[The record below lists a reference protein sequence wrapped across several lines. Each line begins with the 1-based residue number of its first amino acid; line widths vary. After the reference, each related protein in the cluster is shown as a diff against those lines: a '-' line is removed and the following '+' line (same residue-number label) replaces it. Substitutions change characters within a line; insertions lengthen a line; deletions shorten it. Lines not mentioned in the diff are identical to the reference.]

1 MQTQYH
7 PHPFHHQDIYHMQPS
22 YLGQTASTSNFTSS
36 TGLDLA
42 NFSRGSSLTYP
53 HQEYR
58 HPTDRGEPVGLSGPP
73 LNLSNA
79 RLCATGL
86 GISGRSVDGFQ
97 AEAIV
102 EFPSQQWQ
110 WTPVPES
117 LHGLP
122 LAPVPRAS
130 QAQVAEREFS
140 PIKRSPPNYA
150 IESSAVLS
158 PAAQRPTPASMA
170 VLLNQT
176 SARTDTKNS
185 PQVSSSAPLDTSQAQ
200 PASLTQPVEVTRPA
214 QPAQTINHED
224 GLSRERKHACT
235 MCHKRFDRPSTL
247 KKHFLVHTGEKA
259 FVCET
264 CGRRFGVPS
273 NLNRHVRRCILKP
286 VNAAHTTG
294 KPQQLAVDGNTR
306 TTESSSPSSNSD
318 KANSPSRAAASAT
331 SRQTRPPGGPKRRR
345 RAPSPSRWIP
355 PSLLSFNLTPPEA
368 KKCTPVPLPP
378 VRRNWPKEERDSWD
392 ENVSS
397 TPYHPRGWKDVLPG
411 PGLGLGLGG
420 KDVRNLNI
428 GSNGGYMLGRVLV
441 LDLNQ

>member
-1 MQTQYH
+1 
-7 PHPFHHQDIYHMQPS
+7 MQPS
-22 YLGQTASTSNFTSS
+22 YLGQTASSSSFASS

-58 HPTDRGEPVGLSGPP
+58 HPTDRGEPVGLAGSP

-79 RLCATGL
+79 SLCATGL
-86 GISGRSVDGFQ
+86 GISGRPVNDGFQ

-110 WTPVPES
+110 WTPTPEY

-122 LAPVPRAS
+122 LTPVPRAP
-130 QAQVAEREFS
+130 QAQLAEREFG
-140 PIKRSPPNYA
+140 PIKRSPPNYT
-150 IESSAVLS
+150 IEPSAVLS
-158 PAAQRPTPASMA
+158 PAAQRPTPVSMA

-176 SARTDTKNS
+176 SGRTDTKNP
-185 PQVSSSAPLDTSQAQ
+185 PQVSFRAPSDTTRTSQTQ
-200 PASLTQPVEVTRPA
+200 PASMTQPVEVTHPA
-214 QPAQTINHED
+214 QPAQTIQHED

-235 MCHKRFDRPSTL
+235 MCHKR
-247 KKHFLVHTGEKA
+247 
-259 FVCET
+259 
-264 CGRRFGVPS
+264 
-273 NLNRHVRRCILKP
+273 RCILKP

-294 KPQQLAVDGNTR
+294 KQQPLAADGTPR
-306 TTESSSPSSNSD
+306 STEPSSSSPSFNSD
-318 KANSPSRAAASAT
+318 KANSPSRAAT
-331 SRQTRPPGGPKRRR
+331 SPPLRQTRPSGGPKRRR
-345 RAPSPSRWIP
+345 RAPSPSRWVP
-355 PSLLSFNLTPPEA
+355 ASLLSFNLNPPEA

-378 VRRNWPKEERDSWD
+378 VRRNLPKEERDSWD

-397 TPYHPRGWKDVLPG
+397 TPYHPRGWKNVLPG
-411 PGLGLGLGG
+411 PGLGLGLG

-441 LDLNQ
+441 LDLNHEGRR